1 MQEAIAALEEDLL
14 GCGGEYEEDPHAH
27 AKLSELLSKHLKA
40 AEREAEAAEKSL
52 ASLVQQIQGLQQE
65 LALLKRDTAAKAAAN
80 LQLQAV
86 LRKRVD
92 GTGQQAS
99 FARIL
104 KEGKLRDRMEA
115 KAKKAFSQ
123 DWMAPNGGAC
133 LTDQALFAFL
143 ARSRSCW
150 VDLAEEV
157 KEDMPQNPS
166 TSEEAVAMATTD
178 GEECE
183 SLL

>member
-1 MQEAIAALEEDLL
+1 M
-14 GCGGEYEEDPHAH
+14 EDPHAH

-40 AEREAEAAEKSL
+40 AEREADAAEKSL
-52 ASLVQQIQGLQQE
+52 AGLEQQIQGLQQE

-80 LQLQAV
+80 LQFQTV

-104 KEGKLRDRMEA
+104 KEGKRRDKMEA
-115 KAKKAFSQ
+115 KAKKTFSQ
-123 DWMAPNGGAC
+123 EWMAQNGGAC

-143 ARSRSCW
+143 ARSRSFW
-150 VDLAEEV
+150 VDLTEEV
-157 KEDMPQNPS
+157 KEDMAQNP
-166 TSEEAVAMATTD
+166 TNSEEAVATAAA
-178 GEECE
+178 EEE
-183 SLL
+183 ESDSLL